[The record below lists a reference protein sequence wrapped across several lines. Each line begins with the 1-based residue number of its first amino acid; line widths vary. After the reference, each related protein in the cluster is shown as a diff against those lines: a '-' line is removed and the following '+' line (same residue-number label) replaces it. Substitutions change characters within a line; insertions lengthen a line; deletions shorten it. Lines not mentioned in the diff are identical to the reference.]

1 MMKIL
6 FYIDGVSNS
15 VDNDVQRDVMNKL
28 AASVSNGKDIEIIDT
43 SKIAKDRA
51 HQILLDQNYDVLF
64 TYNRTAT
71 EIKYKSNNQEDFILK
86 NIEKLHVCW
95 LTEHPVTFYSNYLNS
110 ENNRHYIF
118 PNDAHSFFSE
128 SMGLKGSYSKSLFGS
143 EPTKVI
149 KDHVD
154 RKYEMCIAAQW
165 RGSEEANAFWKNTEG
180 KVKNFFEA
188 VLELQ
193 DSDENRDIY
202 VAYLAAAQ
210 YYKINMDDKLWHAN
224 AMKSIYWYARKKERI
239 NLVKDAAASGMKII
253 LIGGDAWKRVLPA
266 KNNIT
271 IKPECTHEELRAL
284 YGESK
289 SVVNLNASNGACER
303 AFDCLSAGSMLISEE
318 SHEMANLFEAH
329 DAARLFKPNHA
340 GEKMSEFKEIIRSGH
355 SQNIAIN
362 GTRKFLENH
371 TWKHRGHYLS
381 TIFDELMET
390 SIAN

>member
-28 AASVSNGKDIEIIDT
+28 AASVSNDKDIEIIDT
-43 SKIAKDRA
+43 SKIAKDKA
-51 HQILLDQNYDVLF
+51 HQILINQNYDVLF

-71 EIKYKSNNQEDFILK
+71 EIKYINNTKEEYILK
-86 NIEKLHVCW
+86 KIDKMHVCW
-95 LTEHPVTFYSNYLNS
+95 LTEHPVTFYANYLNS

-143 EPTKVI
+143 EPTKFI
-149 KDHVD
+149 KAHAD
-154 RKYEMCIAAQW
+154 RTYEMCIAAQW
-165 RGSEEANAFWKNTEG
+165 RGPEEANAFWKNTEG
-180 KVKNFFEA
+180 KVRNFFES

-210 YYKINMDDKLWHAN
+210 YYKIDMTDKLWHAN

-239 NLVKDAAASGMKII
+239 NLVKDAAATGMKMI
-253 LIGGDAWKRVLPA
+253 LIGGDAWKTVLPP
-266 KNNIT
+266 KNKIT

-318 SHEMANLFEAH
+318 SKEMVNLFEVH
-329 DAARLFKPNHA
+329 NAARLFKPNHA
-340 GEKMSEFKEIIRSGH
+340 HEKFNEFREIIQSGD
-355 SQNIAIN
+355 SQEIANN

-371 TWKHRGHYLS
+371 TWKHRGNYLS
-381 TIFDELMET
+381 IIFDELMET
-390 SIAN
+390 TTFN